1 MSRRGYLEVARESVD
16 CASHDEIATAHER
29 METIIEEVLV
39 LARAGQ
45 SIGDTE
51 RFHLEH
57 LADRA
62 WMNVDTEA
70 ASLSV
75 AGDRVIVADGDRV
88 LHLFENLFRN
98 AVEHGSTN
106 PASHTQ
112 QDAVEHGGSASPS
125 GSARLPTDFCR
136 RRRAGDPLDERESV
150 PSTATPRPRRDPAS
164 VSRSFRRSPTATAGR
179 FKSPRAPTAVLGSS
193 STPTARPGRTR
204 RIETW
209 STRNSVA
216 SEERQ
221 Q

>member
-1 MSRRGYLEVARESVD
+1 
-16 CASHDEIATAHER
+16 

-106 PASHTQ
+106 PRVAHSAGCRRTRRQRRHRPGRHGSRRIF
-112 QDAVEHGGSASPS
+112 VEDDGPGIPSTSESPS
-125 GSARLPTDFCR
+125 S
-136 RRRAGDPLDERESV
+136 
-150 PSTATPRPRRDPAS
+150 STATPRPRRDPAS